1 MNRREFLL
9 ALPGLPLATSQVAA
23 AATPLQVLVY
33 KTPSCGCC
41 SGWVEHMQAAGFAVT
56 ARDVPDTTPAR
67 KQLGMP
73 ERFAACHTA
82 SVGGY
87 VIEGHVPS
95 AEVKHLLASKTAA
108 IGLAVLGM
116 PLGSP
121 GMELGDRV
129 DPYEVLLIDRRGKAS
144 VFARYPK

>member
-1 MNRREFLL
+1 MKRRAFLL
-9 ALPGLPLATSQVAA
+9 GLGALPLATGLRANPG
-23 AATPLQVLVY
+23 TPQVLVY

-41 SGWVEHMQAAGFAVT
+41 TGWVEHMKASGFSVT
-56 ARDVPDTTPAR
+56 AKDVADTTPER
-67 KQLGMP
+67 KRLGMP
-73 ERFAACHTA
+73 DRFAACHTA

-87 VIEGHVPS
+87 VIEGHVP
-95 AEVKHLLASKTAA
+95 APEVRRLLESRPQA

-121 GMELGDRV
+121 GMEVDNRL
-129 DPYEVLLIDRRGKAS
+129 DPYEVFIVDRRGQPS

>member
-1 MNRREFLL
+1 MKRRDFLL
-9 ALPGLPLATSQVAA
+9 ALGVLPLAASPLAT
-23 AATPLQVLVY
+23 AATPRVLVY

-41 SGWVEHMQAAGFAVT
+41 SGWVEHMKASGFSVT
-56 ARDVPDTTPAR
+56 AKDVPNTSPER
-67 KQLGMP
+67 KRLGLP

-87 VIEGHVPS
+87 VIEGHVPA
-95 AEVKHLLASKTAA
+95 AEVRLLLASKPSA
-108 IGLAVLGM
+108 IGLVVLGM

-121 GMELGDRV
+121 GMEVGDRL
-129 DPYEVLLIDRRGKAS
+129 DPYEVLLVDRQGRES

>member
-1 MNRREFLL
+1 MNRRDFLF
-9 ALPGLPLATSQVAA
+9 ALGVLPLAASPLATAA
-23 AATPLQVLVY
+23 IAQVLVY

-41 SGWVEHMQAAGFAVT
+41 SGWVEHMKASGFSVT
-56 ARDVPDTTPAR
+56 AKDVPDTSPER
-67 KQLGMP
+67 RRLGMP

-87 VIEGHVPS
+87 VIEGHVPA
-95 AEVKHLLASKTAA
+95 AEVRRLLASKPSA

-121 GMELGDRV
+121 GMEVERDR
-129 DPYEVLLIDRRGKAS
+129 
-144 VFARYPK
+144 